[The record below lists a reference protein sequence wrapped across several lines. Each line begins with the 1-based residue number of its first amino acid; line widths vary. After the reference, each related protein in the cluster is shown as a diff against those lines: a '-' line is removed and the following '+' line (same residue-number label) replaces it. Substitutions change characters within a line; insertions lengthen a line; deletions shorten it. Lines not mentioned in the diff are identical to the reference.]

1 MILFF
6 GIYAP
11 DIIFIFYAVY
21 DIFDRLKGGHH
32 GVIDIV
38 VAVLAV
44 TSYAVE
50 VVDAL

>member
-38 VAVLAV
+38 VAVLPVAAH
-44 TSYAVE
+44 TVE
-50 VVDAL
+50 IVDAL